1 MSWGDG
7 GPVFPKFL
15 SIGERCLSEGGM
27 TLRDY
32 FAGQALAGME
42 IRHDGAYSEND
53 HERQLP
59 QRHAERCAA
68 AAYRI
73 ADAMLAERDK
83 P

>member
-1 MSWGDG
+1 MRAAQASSVVSGGDG

-32 FAGQALAGME
+32 FAGQVLVGLSVRREGKCNADDAFNAYAL
-42 IRHDGAYSEND
+42 
-53 HERQLP
+53 
-59 QRHAERCAA
+59 
-68 AAYRI
+68 